1 VTRPG
6 AEPYRH
12 DGGPV
17 GVLLSHGFTGS
28 PASMRP
34 WAEHLADAGYS
45 VRLPLL
51 PGHGTD
57 WRDMQLTRWP
67 DWYLTLERELLD
79 LADACEHVFVMGLS
93 MGGTLTLRLAQQ
105 QPDAVTGLVVVNP
118 SVHSRNKAMRA
129 LPVLR
134 HVLPTVPGVRNDIK
148 RDGQD
153 EGAYERVPLQAL
165 HSLTE
170 LWGEVAPRLGEIR
183 CPALVFGSDED
194 HVVEPSNAIE
204 VVESVSSTDLTFI
217 PLHDSY
223 HVATLDNDA
232 PLIFEQ
238 SAQFVQRVSEHA
250 SSGPLG
256 TQS

>member
-1 VTRPG
+1 VTVPG
-6 AEPYRH
+6 AEPFRH
-12 DGGPV
+12 DGGPI
-17 GVLLSHGFTGS
+17 GVLLSHGFTSS

-45 VRLPLL
+45 VRVPLL

-57 WRDMQLTRWP
+57 WRDMQLTRWT

-79 LADACEHVFVMGLS
+79 LADTCEHVFVMGLS
-93 MGGTLTLRLAQQ
+93 MGGTLTLRLAQE

-148 RDGQD
+148 REGQD
-153 EGAYERVPLQAL
+153 EGAYARVPLQAL

-170 LWGEVAPRLGEIR
+170 LWGEVTPRLGEIR

-238 SAQFVQRVSEHA
+238 SAQFVQRVAEHA
-250 SSGPLG
+250 SSGSLEAQP
-256 TQS
+256 